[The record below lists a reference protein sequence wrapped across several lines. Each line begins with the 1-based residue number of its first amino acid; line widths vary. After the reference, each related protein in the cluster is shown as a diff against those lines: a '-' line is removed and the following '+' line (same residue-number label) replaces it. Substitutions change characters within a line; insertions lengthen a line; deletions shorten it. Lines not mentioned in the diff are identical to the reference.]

1 MLDGVKKLAIHGKA
15 KTGKNTVAKLIHEIC
30 NYDVYETAFALPVK
44 NELINLFGI
53 DREYLFGPSQKRQ
66 ELYDPIEEVTYRD
79 LLIQF
84 GEFCKKYDPNI
95 WIKKTETSILKDYF
109 SPELKQPEDIVI
121 NQNSLYLNTYFKL
134 KEYKLILITDL
145 RFMREYEW
153 LKKEGFKILKLTRSN
168 NDYSNND
175 LSETELDKMADNF
188 YDYHVFN
195 DGTLDDLSSQ
205 VRDLLTK
212 L

>member
-66 ELYDPIEEVTYRD
+66 EFFKDDISYRD
-79 LLIQF
+79 LLIEF
-84 GEFCKKYDPNI
+84 GQFCKKYDPDI
-95 WIKKTETSILKDYF
+95 WIKKIESNILKNYY
-109 SPELKQPEDIVI
+109 SPGFEQPKEIVFD
-121 NQNSLYLNTYFKL
+121 QNTLYLNTCYRA

-168 NDYSNND
+168 NDYSNNNI
-175 LSETELDKMADNF
+175 SETELDSLADDLF
-188 YDYHVFN
+188 DFHVDN
-195 DGTLDDLSSQ
+195 HRTIDDLSSQ

>member
-30 NYDVYETAFALPVK
+30 DYDVYETAFALPVK

-66 ELYDPIEEVTYRD
+66 ELFKEGVAYRD

-84 GEFCKKYDPNI
+84 GQFCKKYDPEI
-95 WIKKTETSILKDYF
+95 WIKKT
-109 SPELKQPEDIVI
+109 
-121 NQNSLYLNTYFKL
+121 NQNILTIELDQPIQ
-134 KEYKLILITDL
+134 YKLILITDL

-175 LSETELDKMADNF
+175 ISETELDSLADHF
-188 YDYHVFN
+188 YDYHVDN
-195 DGTLDDLSSQ
+195 HRTLDDLSLK